1 MARTYTM
8 CIEKFDRKRMPPA
21 MYVTNAWGGR
31 GGWGWA
37 TEHMF
42 KDNGGGPEY
51 PDFLRNYTFFSAD
64 CRAGSTKQQK

>member
-1 MARTYTM
+1 MR
-8 CIEKFDRKRMPPA
+8 IGKFERKRMPLQC
-21 MYVTNAWGGR
+21 TSQTRGGEG

>member
-1 MARTYTM
+1 
-8 CIEKFDRKRMPPA
+8 MPLQC
-21 MYVTNAWGGR
+21 TSQTRGGEG